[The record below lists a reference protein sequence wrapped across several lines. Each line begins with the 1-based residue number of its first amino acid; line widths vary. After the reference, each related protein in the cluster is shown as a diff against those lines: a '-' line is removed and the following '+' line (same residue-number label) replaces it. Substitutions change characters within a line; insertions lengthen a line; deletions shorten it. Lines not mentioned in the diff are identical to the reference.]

1 MNNHELGNVLLALLM
16 LMLGANLLGQLFT
29 RMRQPKVVGEIL
41 AGILLGPT
49 LLGKVAPGFA
59 ADLFGA
65 GKTDPKAIIL
75 GFFYNFGMLMLMFV
89 AGAAAKHLLGK
100 ENRKATAFILG
111 LGTPLPFI
119 LALVVAPMLPLH
131 RFVGTAGSES
141 ALVLVFACAAAVT
154 SIPVITKIFSDLG
167 ILHTRFASLQ
177 LGSAVLEDIGLWG
190 VLSIASAIAASKLA
204 TAGDELGASIGEH
217 IAMNAVFV
225 LVALFVMP
233 IILRSLSRAK
243 WNVLAHNSPIAWMLT
258 IFLGYVSLAA
268 ALDVTLAFAALL
280 SGYGVMGGMKSTEQ
294 VRFRMPM
301 QSISDVAGFFF
312 IPVYFALIGY
322 RLDLS
327 KTFDPVMLLAFMLGT
342 SLVVF
347 LCVGL
352 GSKLAGMN
360 RLDTINLAITQN
372 ARGGPGI
379 VMASVAFDAGIIN
392 APFFTTLVLTAVL
405 TSQACGFW
413 LDHVLRK
420 GWPLLSGDDLRRR
433 GIEPEAEELPV
444 PQIPTLVGAGASSN
458 GNSNGH
464 AATPHSDILN

>member
-1 MNNHELGNVLLALLM
+1 MTNHELGSVILALLL
-16 LMLGANLLGQLFT
+16 LMLSANLLGHLFT
-29 RMRQPKVVGEIL
+29 RLRQPKVVGEIL

-49 LLGKVAPGFA
+49 VLRQVAPGFS
-59 ADLFGA
+59 ADVFGA
-65 GKTDPKAIIL
+65 DKTSPKAVVL
-75 GFFYNFGMLMLMFV
+75 SFFYNFGMLMLMFV

-111 LGTPLPFI
+111 LGTPLPFL
-119 LALVVAPMLPLH
+119 LALLVAPMLPLAE
-131 RFVGTAGSES
+131 FMGTAGSET
-141 ALVLVFACAAAVT
+141 AVVLVFATAAAVT
-154 SIPVITKIFSDLG
+154 SIPVITKIFADLG

-190 VLSIASAIAASKLA
+190 VLSIASAIATSKLA
-204 TAGDELGASIGEH
+204 STGDQLAGTIGEH
-217 IAMNAVFV
+217 IAVNTAYV

-233 IILRSLSRAK
+233 AVLRKLSRAR
-243 WNVLAHNSPIAWMLT
+243 WNVMAEHSPVAWMLSV
-258 IFLGYVSLAA
+258 FLGYVALAA

-280 SGYGVMGGMKSTEQ
+280 AGYGVMGGMKSTEHA
-294 VRFRMPM
+294 RFRVPM
-301 QSISDVAGFFF
+301 QSISEVAAYFFVP
-312 IPVYFALIGY
+312 IYFALIGY

-327 KTFDPVMLLAFMLGT
+327 KTFDPVMLAAFMLGT
-342 SLVVF
+342 SVVVF

-352 GSKLAGMN
+352 GSRLAGMN
-360 RLDTINLAITQN
+360 WLDTVNLAITQN

-413 LDHVLRK
+413 LQHVLRR

-433 GIEPEAEELPV
+433 GLEPQTDEPV
-444 PQIPTLVGAGASSN
+444 PSTPSPTPVGAGRR
-458 GNSNGH
+458 
-464 AATPHSDILN
+464 

>member
-1 MNNHELGNVLLALLM
+1 MDNSQLGNVLLALLL

-29 RMRQPKVVGEIL
+29 RLRQPKVVGEIL

-59 ADLFGA
+59 ADLFGS
-65 GKTDPKAIIL
+65 GKGDPKAVVL
-75 GFFYNFGMLMLMFV
+75 GFFYNFGMLLLMFV

-111 LGTPLPFI
+111 LGTPLPFL
-119 LALVVAPMLPLH
+119 LALLVAPLLPLE
-131 RFVGTAGSES
+131 RFMGTAGSES
-141 ALVLVFACAAAVT
+141 AVVLVFACAAAVT

-190 VLSIASAIAASKLA
+190 VLSIASALAASKLA
-204 TAGDELGASIGEH
+204 GSSDELTSTIGEH
-217 IAMNAVFV
+217 VAVNAVFV

-233 IILRSLSRAK
+233 LVLRRISRAR
-243 WNVLAHNSPIAWMLT
+243 WNGLAENSPVVWMFT
-258 IFLGYVSLAA
+258 VFLGYVALAA

-280 SGYGVMGGMKSTEQ
+280 AGYGVMGGMKSTEQ
-294 VRFRMPM
+294 DRFRAPM
-301 QSISDVAGFFF
+301 QSIGDLAGFVFV
-312 IPVYFALIGY
+312 PVYFALIGY

-327 KTFDPVMLLAFMLGT
+327 KTLDPVMLAAFMLGT
-342 SLVVF
+342 SAVVF

-352 GSKLAGMN
+352 GAKLAGMS
-360 RLDTINLAITQN
+360 RLDIVNLAVTQN

-413 LDHVLRK
+413 LDFVLRK

-433 GIEPEAEELPV
+433 GIEPEAEEP
-444 PQIPTLVGAGASSN
+444 PSPAPARGLVGASA
-458 GNSNGH
+458 
-464 AATPHSDILN
+464 

>member
-1 MNNHELGNVLLALLM
+1 
-16 LMLGANLLGQLFT
+16 
-29 RMRQPKVVGEIL
+29 
-41 AGILLGPT
+41 
-49 LLGKVAPGFA
+49 
-59 ADLFGA
+59 
-65 GKTDPKAIIL
+65 
-75 GFFYNFGMLMLMFV
+75 MLMLMFV

-111 LGTPLPFI
+111 LGTPLPF
-119 LALVVAPMLPLH
+119 LFALLVAPLLPLE
-131 RFVGTAGSES
+131 RFMGTAGSES
-141 ALVLVFACAAAVT
+141 AVILVFASAAAVT
-154 SIPVITKIFSDLG
+154 SIPVITKIFADLG

-204 TAGDELGASIGEH
+204 STGGELADTIGAH
-217 IAMNAVFV
+217 IFVNAAYV

-233 IILRSLSRAK
+233 TVLRKLSRAR
-243 WNVLAHNSPIAWMLT
+243 WNVLAENSPIVWMFT
-258 IFLGYVSLAA
+258 VFLGYVALAA

-280 SGYGVMGGMKSTEQ
+280 AGYGVMGGMKSTEHA
-294 VRFRMPM
+294 RFRAPL
-301 QSISDVAGFFF
+301 QSISDVAGYFFV
-312 IPVYFALIGY
+312 PVYFALIGY

-327 KTFDPVMLLAFMLGT
+327 KTFDPVMLAAFMLGT

-352 GSKLAGMN
+352 GSRLAGMN
-360 RLDTINLAITQN
+360 WLDTVNLAITQN

-413 LDHVLRK
+413 LQHVLRK

-433 GIEPEAEELPV
+433 GIEPEAEAALAEHPAPEV
-444 PQIPTLVGAGASSN
+444 AKVSLVTGAKF
-458 GNSNGH
+458 
-464 AATPHSDILN
+464 D

>member
-1 MNNHELGNVLLALLM
+1 MTNQELGQAVLALLL
-16 LMLGANLLGQLFT
+16 LMLSANLLGQLFT
-29 RMRQPKVVGEIL
+29 KLRQPKVVGEIL

-49 LLGKVAPGFA
+49 VLKKVAPGFS

-65 GKTDPKAIIL
+65 DKTNPKAIVL
-75 GFFYNFGMLMLMFV
+75 NFFYNFGMLMLMFV

-111 LGTPLPFI
+111 LGTPLPF
-119 LALVVAPMLPLH
+119 LFALLVAPALPLE
-131 RFVGTAGSES
+131 RFMGTAGSES
-141 ALVLVFACAAAVT
+141 AVILVFAAAAAVT
-154 SIPVITKIFSDLG
+154 SIPVISKIFADLG

-204 TAGDELGASIGEH
+204 STEGALADTIGTH
-217 IAMNAVFV
+217 IFVNAAYV
-225 LVALFVMP
+225 LVALFLMP
-233 IILRSLSRAK
+233 VVLRKLSRAR
-243 WNVLAHNSPIAWMLT
+243 WNPLAENSPIVWMFT
-258 IFLGYVSLAA
+258 VFFGYVALAA

-280 SGYGVMGGMKSTEQ
+280 AGYGVMGGMKSTEHA
-294 VRFRMPM
+294 RFRAPVH
-301 QSISDVAGFFF
+301 SISEVAANFF

-327 KTFDPVMLLAFMLGT
+327 KTFDPVMLAAFMFGT

-352 GSKLAGMN
+352 GSRLAGMN
-360 RLDTINLAITQN
+360 WLDTINLAVTQN

-413 LDHVLRK
+413 LGHVLRR
-420 GWPLLSGDDLRRR
+420 GWPLLSGEDLRRR
-433 GIEPEAEELPV
+433 GIEPASEEPSEATV
-444 PQIPTLVGAGASSN
+444 PTLAGAGSR
-458 GNSNGH
+458 
-464 AATPHSDILN
+464 